1 MKDKNETINVG
12 GQAVIEG
19 VMMRSPHAISVAV
32 RKNSGD
38 IVVKKDAFTSLTKRF
53 KVLNFPVLRGAVI
66 LVESI
71 VLGIRALSFSG
82 DVAIDDENAKNKPDV
97 AGEELIPKKLSGFRL
112 GLLVLF
118 SFGIGLLLF
127 FYLPLVLTDLF
138 GVESGFWF
146 NVIDGGFRL
155 LIFLLYLF
163 LITMMKDIRRIFQ
176 YHGAEHKSIFAF
188 ENKLDLTVQ
197 NTKKFTTFHPRCGTS
212 FLLIVMLVSILV
224 FLFLGRPDSIS
235 DRLTRLL
242 FLPIIGGISYE
253 LIRLSGKYAENKM
266 ALWLIKPG
274 LWFQRITT
282 KEPDEAQLEV
292 AITALK
298 SALSPDISKPIM
310 VIKAEKND

>member
-1 MKDKNETINVG
+1 MKDENPTIAVG

-32 RKNSGD
+32 RRSSGD
-38 IVVKKDAFTSLTKRF
+38 IVVKKDAFKSWTKRA
-53 KVLNFPVLRGAVI
+53 KVLNLPILRGGVI
-66 LVESI
+66 LIESI
-71 VLGIRALSFSG
+71 VLGIKALSFSG
-82 DVAIDDENAKNKPDV
+82 DVAIEDEEVKNKPDV
-97 AGEELIPKKLSGFRL
+97 KEVETIPKKLSGLRL

-118 SFGIGLLLF
+118 SFSIGLLLF

-138 GVESGFWF
+138 GVQSGFWF

-163 LITMMKDIRRIFQ
+163 LITMIKDIRRIFQ

-188 ENKLDLTVQ
+188 ENNLELTVP

-224 FLFLGRPDSIS
+224 FLFLGRPDTIP

-242 FLPIIGGISYE
+242 FVPVIGGISYE
-253 LIRLSGKYAENKM
+253 LIRLSGKYAENKL

-282 KEPDEAQLEV
+282 KEPDEAQIEV
-292 AITALK
+292 ALTALK
-298 SALSPDISKPIM
+298 SSLSQDFSEPVM
-310 VIKAEKND
+310 VIKAEKNV

>member
-1 MKDKNETINVG
+1 MKDENPTIAVG

-32 RKNSGD
+32 RRSSGD
-38 IVVKKDAFTSLTKRF
+38 IVVKKDAFKSLTKRA
-53 KVLNFPVLRGAVI
+53 KVLNLPILRGGII
-66 LVESI
+66 LIESI

-82 DVAIDDENAKNKPDV
+82 DVAIEDEEAKNKPDV
-97 AGEELIPKKLSGFRL
+97 KEVETIPKKLSGLRL

-118 SFGIGLLLF
+118 SFSIGLLLF

-138 GVESGFWF
+138 GVQSGFWF

-163 LITMMKDIRRIFQ
+163 LITMIKDIRRIFQ

-188 ENKLDLTVQ
+188 ENKLELTVP

-224 FLFLGRPDSIS
+224 FLFLGRPDTIP

-242 FLPIIGGISYE
+242 FVPVIGGISYE
-253 LIRLSGKYAENKM
+253 LIRLSGKYAENKL

-282 KEPDEAQLEV
+282 KEPDEAQIEV
-292 AITALK
+292 ALTALK
-298 SALSPDISKPIM
+298 SSLSQDFSKPIM
-310 VIKAEKND
+310 VIKAEKNV